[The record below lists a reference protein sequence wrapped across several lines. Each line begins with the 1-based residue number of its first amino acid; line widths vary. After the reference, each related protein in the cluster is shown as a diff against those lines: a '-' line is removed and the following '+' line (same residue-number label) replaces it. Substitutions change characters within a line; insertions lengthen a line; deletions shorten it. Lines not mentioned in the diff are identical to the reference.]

1 MVLPDRNEK
10 GQFKKGYKGGPGR
23 PPREVEEEYR
33 QILVSNVSQEDWAA
47 IVRRA
52 VSDAKKGDTSARK
65 FIADY
70 LIGPPIERK
79 ELTGADGPIQI
90 TIVGKNG
97 E

>member
-1 MVLPDRNEK
+1 MTRDEK
-10 GQFKKGYKGGPGR
+10 GRFIKGVSGNPVGR
-23 PPREVEEEYR
+23 KPREVEEEYR
-33 QILVSNVSQEDWAA
+33 LILVANVSQEDWAA

-70 LIGPPIERK
+70 LIGPPVERK